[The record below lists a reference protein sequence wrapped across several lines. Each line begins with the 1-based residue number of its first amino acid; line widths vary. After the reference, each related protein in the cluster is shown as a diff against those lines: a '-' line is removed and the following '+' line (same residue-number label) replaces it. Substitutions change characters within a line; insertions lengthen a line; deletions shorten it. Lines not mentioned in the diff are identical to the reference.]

1 MITSKEICKAMD
13 KIKNVK
19 LKVAKVASNDSKTEE
34 WDTNKNMYIQLVRIK
49 VRIEK
54 GFTNALG

>member
-1 MITSKEICKAMD
+1 M
-13 KIKNVK
+13 IKNLR
-19 LKVAKVASNDSKTEE
+19 LKVVKVASNDSKTEE

-49 VRIEK
+49 VRIEI